1 VVKLERVQ
9 DTARWAAAARADESA
24 RDDALFH
31 DRFAR
36 DFAGSDL
43 NAMLE
48 LCRRI
53 GGTWPIVARTV
64 LIDRLL
70 VDATARGADAVLNL
84 AAGFDTRPY
93 RLVLPRGLV
102 WIDVDHADVI
112 AERTSRLERENASCA
127 VEQRS
132 LDLADDSARRAL
144 FAEVGQR
151 FQRLVVITE
160 GLLYYLEDQA
170 ALGLASELHALRPEC
185 WIFDLHNEAV
195 REMIRKRSGDALRGT
210 AAMRFSPPQGAR
222 VFEPLGWKIRSVSSS
237 AKTAG
242 SLGRL
247 PFLMSLLVRL
257 PSPTYGKP
265 PLALGRRVR
274 CPGRVSLD
282 FSALKRK
289 VDLEATGDLGEP
301 MGKMKGANHADAR
314 SVSQ

>member
-1 VVKLERVQ
+1 VKPMVKLDRVQ

-36 DFAGSDL
+36 DFVGQDM

-70 VDATARGADAVLNL
+70 VEATARGADAVLNL

-93 RLVLPRGLV
+93 RLVLPRALV

-112 AERTSRLERENASCA
+112 EERTSRLERENASCA

-132 LDLADDSARRAL
+132 LDLSDDSARGAL
-144 FAEVGQR
+144 FAEVGER
-151 FQRLVVITE
+151 FQRLIVLTE

-195 REMIRKRSGDALRGT
+195 RKMIRKRSGDALRGT
-210 AAMRFSPPQGAR
+210 AEMRFTPPEGAR

-247 PFLMSLLVRL
+247 PFMMSLLVRL

-265 PLALGRRVR
+265 GWPWAGV
-274 CPGRVSLD
+274 CAAQV
-282 FSALKRK
+282 
-289 VDLEATGDLGEP
+289 E
-301 MGKMKGANHADAR
+301 
-314 SVSQ
+314 